1 MSRPDRAQTVIDF
14 GVGAGVFIIAV
25 GVVFAFV
32 PAIFE
37 PFAATAGGTPVVADR
52 AVDHLTGS
60 LLAADPASPGTLSPA
75 CTAAFMNATNVSG
88 ADCGFDA
95 TAPASELLG
104 IGDREANVTLRHPE
118 DSPRIGPPVDG
129 SDLDSVAF
137 DGPLTRETGGS
148 TPTEVTVS
156 SRIVSIDGSQYRLVV
171 KVW

>member
-1 MSRPDRAQTVIDF
+1 MNRAQTVIDF

-37 PFAATAGGTPVVADR
+37 PFSGAASSTPVVADR
-52 AVDHLTGS
+52 AVDHLSGS
-60 LLAADPASPGTLSPA
+60 LLAADPAAPGTLSPA

-95 TAPASELLG
+95 ATPATELLG
-104 IGDREANVTLRHPE
+104 IGDREVNVTLRHPA
-118 DSPRIGPPVDG
+118 DPPRTGPPVDG

-137 DGPLTRETGGS
+137 DGPLTREAGGS
-148 TPTEVTVS
+148 TPTDVTVS
-156 SRIVSIDGSQYRLVV
+156 SRIVSIEDSQYRLVV

>member
-37 PFAATAGGTPVVADR
+37 PFSGAASSTPVVADR
-52 AVDHLTGS
+52 AVDHLSGS

-75 CTAAFMNATNVSG
+75 CTVSFFNETNES
-88 ADCGFDA
+88 DYCGFDGDDPP
-95 TAPASELLG
+95 TELLG
-104 IGDREANVTLRHPE
+104 IGDREVNVTLRHPE
-118 DSPRIGPPVDG
+118 DSPRTGPPVDG

-148 TPTEVTVS
+148 TPTDVTVS
-156 SRIVSIDGSQYRLVV
+156 SRIVSIEGEQYRLVV